1 MNFFILNVIHDGLV
15 GYQKIAESEA
25 HPRKASS
32 QEITYQE
39 FIRDYLAPNKIEM
52 ITISEH
58 DNSETFKFRAQIQ
71 THDDVKAHLV
81 LPQVEGFLMKLDQ
94 AQREM
99 GRQVSEYVPVKYA
112 NKDD

>member
-1 MNFFILNVIHDGLV
+1 M
-15 GYQKIAESEA
+15 IAAITYLLLTREA
-25 HPRKASS
+25 PS

-112 NKDD
+112 NKADQSNG

>member
-1 MNFFILNVIHDGLV
+1 MAAITYL
-15 GYQKIAESEA
+15 IATRETPSE
-25 HPRKASS
+25 
-32 QEITYQE
+32 EITYQE
-39 FIRDYLAPNKIEM
+39 FIRDYLAPNRIEM

-71 THDDVKAHLV
+71 TAGEKKAHLI

-112 NKDD
+112 NKADMSNG